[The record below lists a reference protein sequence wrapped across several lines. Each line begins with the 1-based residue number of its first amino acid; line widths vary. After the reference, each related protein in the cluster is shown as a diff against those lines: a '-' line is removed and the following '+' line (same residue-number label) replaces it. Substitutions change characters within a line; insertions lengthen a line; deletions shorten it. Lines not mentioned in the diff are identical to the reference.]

1 MGLDVAP
8 CLFKIEFR
16 KRCVVGTWASNQ
28 HVFDRSGQFVEE
40 LREALEVG
48 GIEGHS
54 AQRIELARYVLKA
67 LGIPRGEDKLRA
79 GGERESLRCS

>member
-1 MGLDVAP
+1 MCLDVAE
-8 CLFKIEFR
+8 CLFRIEFGER
-16 KRCVVGTWASNQ
+16 RVIGTGSSEQQVV
-28 HVFDRSGQFVEE
+28 DRGGQLVEE

-79 GGERESLRCS
+79 RGERESLRCS